1 MLGTEF
7 PKLDFG
13 TEDLFGVEHHGCGEE
28 VPPRASFVLV
38 GGAISFRDESD
49 LSPFTAKYRAKSTCM
64 TQNKTKQPNKMMFLF
79 LVRDQ
84 AVGGSNPLAP
94 TILNRSLASH
104 LRFSNFLW
112 QNSKLLE
119 GPKLSATK
127 QASTGNREFFGI
139 SCRFRASSASLLQ
152 GPKGHEVLLA
162 GGGVAIFRW
171 SDVRRRRRR
180 AKGGC

>member
-13 TEDLFGVEHHGCGEE
+13 TENLFGLNITAVERRFRRVHPLC
-28 VPPRASFVLV
+28 L
-38 GGAISFRDESD
+38 GGSNLFYRDESD
-49 LSPFTAKYRAKSTCM
+49 LSPFTAEYRAKSTCM
-64 TQNKTKQPNKMMFLF
+64 TQNKTKQANKMMFLF

-104 LRFSNFLW
+104 QRFSNFLW

-127 QASTGNREFFGI
+127 QASTGNREFFDI

-152 GPKGHEVLLA
+152 GPKGHEVPLA
-162 GGGVAIFRW
+162 GGTV
-171 SDVRRRRRR
+171 
-180 AKGGC
+180 